1 MAMTA
6 ANWPIAPR
14 IPPRSDFLSAMCC
27 LRPET
32 VSDVISRRRNCDP
45 HLQSCVHAP
54 LQRKPAIPQVNL
66 PGRVA
71 RLVGGEINRK
81 CRDLLRGAEPAHRL
95 PVDEVLPHR
104 LLGPAG

>member
-1 MAMTA
+1 MAMTV

-14 IPPRSDFLSAMCC
+14 IPPRSDFSSAMRC
-27 LRPET
+27 LRPGT

-45 HLQSCVHAP
+45 HLQSCVHAA
-54 LQRKPAIPQVNL
+54 LKRKPAVGEVNL
-66 PGRVA
+66 SRRVA

-81 CRDLLRGAEPAHRL
+81 RRDLLRGAEPAHRL

-104 LLGPAG
+104 LL